1 MILMSELVNQK
12 LKKLMQQKELV
23 QEVLKQVN
31 MIECP
36 PVMKGKLVYVKSSS
50 SILDRQRFS
59 RNSTGTLLRKS
70 DTFI

>member
-12 LKKLMQQKELV
+12 LKKLMQHKELV

-31 MIECP
+31 IIESP
-36 PVMKGKLVYVKSSS
+36 PVMKGKLGYVKSC
-50 SILDRQRFS
+50 IEDRQRFS